1 MNEHEYSNFNLW
13 KMLVVLARRK
23 KFIISFVL
31 TCTIGAVIVALILPK
46 WYRAKTS
53 ILPSQHDQ
61 MVSMSG
67 SFAQYTISSAG
78 FDLPIMATPSD
89 VYATMLKSTTISRA
103 VIETFDLQN
112 HYHLDSF
119 QECHFY
125 LKDKSSISVSPEGIV
140 ELYFEDKDPEMAAK
154 IANQF
159 VIELDKLNRSVKAA
173 KARSDREFIYHR
185 LDSTKTILDGARA
198 ELLAFQKEFK
208 AVDLTSQKELAISAA
223 SALKTE
229 LALTQVS
236 LDVQKKMYSADHPSV
251 INLENKVLEYE
262 KQLRNIEI
270 GDGSKSYL
278 ALPLEEIPQLSIELT
293 ERMAAVEVQ
302 EKVYL
307 LLTELYED
315 ARIKEQ
321 KDTPTISILE
331 EAYPPELKYKPK
343 RSIIVAV
350 TFCAS
355 LMLAIFLSLFA
366 DYLENLRRLSPT
378 DYELLN
384 QARKE
389 ISGKSEISDY

>member
-1 MNEHEYSNFNLW
+1 MNDNSYSNFNLW
-13 KMLVVLARRK
+13 KMLVVLACRK
-23 KFIISFVL
+23 KFIISLVL
-31 TCTIGAVIVALILPK
+31 VCTIGAVIIALLLPK

-89 VYATMLKSTTISRA
+89 VYATMLKSTTIARA
-103 VIETFDLQN
+103 VIEVFDLQN
-112 HYHLDSF
+112 HYQLGSF
-119 QECHFY
+119 QECHSY

-140 ELYFEDKDPEMAAK
+140 ELYYEDKDPEMAAK

-159 VIELDKLNRSVKAA
+159 VKELDDLNRSVKAA

-185 LDSTKTILDGARA
+185 LDSTKTMLDSARA
-198 ELLAFQKEFK
+198 KLLAFQKENK
-208 AVDLTSQKELAISAA
+208 AVDLASQKELAISAA
-223 SALKTE
+223 SELKSQ
-229 LALTQVS
+229 LALTRVS
-236 LDVQKKMYSADHPSV
+236 IDVQKKMYSANHPS
-251 INLENKVLEYE
+251 IKNLENRAQEYE
-262 KQLRNIEI
+262 KQLRKIEL

-278 ALPLEEIPQLSIELT
+278 DLPLEDIPRLSIKLAEFSS
-293 ERMAAVEVQ
+293 AVEVQ

-321 KDTPTISILE
+321 KDTPTISVLE

-350 TFCAS
+350 TFCTS
-355 LMLAIFLSLFA
+355 LMLAVFLSLFA

-389 ISGKSEISDY
+389 ISGKSGIPD